1 MHPPH
6 INSKNQLENFGRLF
20 FPLRSFFCSEK
31 HPLEESEPLTEISK
45 LSSWKGAPEQ
55 NFCTLRRADK
65 GYRQHAETTIL
76 LLLREIPQFVLPQGS
91 PYPILLRGTGKARKK
106 DITEKWPDFL
116 LEGNALFSDTLKG
129 FVVLGWVVLG
139 FFGKTLIL
147 GSLLK
152 AKQNIEELRIS

>member
-1 MHPPH
+1 
-6 INSKNQLENFGRLF
+6 
-20 FPLRSFFCSEK
+20 
-31 HPLEESEPLTEISK
+31 
-45 LSSWKGAPEQ
+45 
-55 NFCTLRRADK
+55 
-65 GYRQHAETTIL
+65 
-76 LLLREIPQFVLPQGS
+76 
-91 PYPILLRGTGKARKK
+91 LRGTGKARKK